1 MPSATHPAPRS
12 STRRPLGIAVS
23 RPRVEPATS
32 EPLER
37 PEQLAR
43 ALYQAHGA
51 ALEHWANQRFPDHQ
65 VAQEV
70 VQETVLAAW
79 RNFAQYDPAR
89 GGERAWI
96 FGIARHVAATSHR
109 RNQRHLRTIPTD
121 PTPEAGSDDVEV
133 NRLADRSLV
142 ADALRSLSPDHR
154 AVVVA
159 AYWDGL
165 STREISQ
172 RLGIPD
178 GTVKSRLYY
187 ALRNLRIGLEERSV
201 LT

>member
-1 MPSATHPAPRS
+1 MAPTAHSDPQPPLKTSTPARGPGGGS
-12 STRRPLGIAVS
+12 GAGGP
-23 RPRVEPATS
+23 
-32 EPLER
+32 ER

-43 ALYQAHGA
+43 SLYQAHGA
-51 ALEHWANQRFPDHQ
+51 ALEHWAAQRFPDHQ

-96 FGIARHVAATSHR
+96 FGIARNVAATRHR
-109 RNQRHLRTIPTD
+109 HNQRHLRTIPTD
-121 PTPEAGSDDVEV
+121 PTPEQTGDDVEV

-142 ADALRSLSPDHR
+142 ADALRALSPDHR

-172 RLGIPD
+172 QLGIPD

-187 ALRNLRIGLEERSV
+187 ALRNLRTGLEERSV